1 MPRIRAHYDSAPLDF
16 SESRSMSISYTSV
29 ANHLPENKMRLYPT
43 KVINVIG
50 GPGSDK
56 SLFSAAIIL
65 YLNLHNKSVEI
76 IPDYAKSLVWQKNFE
91 VLKNQYFIAQRQF
104 EMLDLLDGQ
113 VQFLITECSLPQV
126 LYYNENYADNICDI
140 GKTRSQILQWYKQH
154 NNINIFVERGD
165 KKYIHTGRFQDEEQA
180 RVIDRGLRAT
190 LVREGLRYT
199 ALAPNIE
206 AINAFATTLLE

>member
-1 MPRIRAHYDSAPLDF
+1 
-16 SESRSMSISYTSV
+16 MSITYTSV

-43 KVINVIG
+43 KVINIIG

-65 YLNLHNKSVEI
+65 NLNLHNKSVET

-91 VLKNQYFIAQRQF
+91 VLKNQYFIAQRQY

-126 LYYNENYADNICDI
+126 MYYNETYADNICDI
-140 GKTRSQILQWYKQH
+140 GKTRTQILQWYKQH

-165 KKYIHTGRFQDEEQA
+165 KKYVHTGRFQDEEQA
-180 RVIDRGLRAT
+180 RAIDRGLRAT

-199 ALAPNIE
+199 ALPPNVE